1 MPFQCSSLVRALE
14 GVESNLRHE
23 AMPKSPLAKALIN
36 ELQAAEVNQEVTYVG
51 TQIDQ
56 VPDMSE
62 DEGDCPIS
70 GEEMIQAGKFKG
82 KKTMSEAYTE
92 DKTYINW
99 VRAHINK
106 TSAKEMIRLR
116 LYVECHDE
124 NKMERMREMKEMRK
138 NNMSQMPKTPTRAA
152 KTKMAAKKNRTREG
166 DGWGEPE
173 NQFSMDME
181 DWELDHEEIQET
193 MTPHEMK
200 EAADNF
206 EKMARMLR
214 REHARSSN

>member
-92 DKTYINW
+92 DKTYIN
-99 VRAHINK
+99 
-106 TSAKEMIRLR
+106 
-116 LYVECHDE
+116 
-124 NKMERMREMKEMRK
+124 
-138 NNMSQMPKTPTRAA
+138 
-152 KTKMAAKKNRTREG
+152 
-166 DGWGEPE
+166 
-173 NQFSMDME
+173 
-181 DWELDHEEIQET
+181 
-193 MTPHEMK
+193 
-200 EAADNF
+200 
-206 EKMARMLR
+206 
-214 REHARSSN
+214 